1 MLSLVITLFLAGVLT
16 ILLPCILPL
25 IPIVLGVSIVDRD
38 KLRPLAIVLGMTVSF
53 VAFTFVLQVFL
64 NQFVELAD
72 YLRIATY
79 YALLLFGLGFFF
91 EKRTPRFAGAIIGS
105 LFFLSKGWISVAGA
119 AALGCIATEIGGAV
133 AAKIQQLGATIQQET
148 RSKLGSRSFLSPFLM
163 GLTLGLVWVPCAGP
177 ALGFALALVREQPGI
192 TALFLLGVYALGS
205 AIPLLLIGYGGQ
217 AAVHSVRVL
226 SRYSETVKK
235 VSGVLLILSA
245 IGFQLNLF
253 ADLQTWISGNTGYG
267 AFANKL
273 EESFFGGAPKND
285 NGAADGTLPILGKAP
300 TSFVNAGTWHN
311 SEPLRLED
319 LRGKVVLIDFWTYSC
334 INCIRTLPY
343 IQGYWEKYGS
353 TSLTTGKDSPFVLVG
368 VHTPEFVFEKN
379 AANVA
384 AAIDKYNLTYPVVQ
398 DNDFGTWNAF
408 RNRYWPAKY
417 LIDAEGNIR
426 YVHFGEG
433 AYEEADAAIAMLLK
447 EMGAEMPSSLS
458 SLSSIASFPSNN
470 GPLTPETYL
479 HSRSW
484 QSFGNSKGTPTSV
497 QADYALP
504 EAMELHSYY
513 LGGAWQLVDDE
524 RQVLRSNKGSVGIR
538 ALAGEVNLVLGP
550 EAEGDSI
557 QAEVFVD
564 GKKTKTLT
572 IDRHDLYELYKGG
585 YGEHDVIVTFAKKG
599 VAGYAYTFGR

>member
-1 MLSLVITLFLAGVLT
+1 MVSTIITLFLAGVLT

-38 KLRPLAIVLGMTVSF
+38 RLRPLAIVLGMTVSF
-53 VAFTFVLQVFL
+53 VGFTFILQVFL

-79 YALLLFGLGFFF
+79 YVLLLFGLGFLF

-105 LFFLSKGWISVAGA
+105 LFFLSKGWVSVAGA
-119 AALGCIATEIGGAV
+119 AALGCIATEVGGMV
-133 AAKIQQLGATIQQET
+133 AAKIQQLGANIQQET
-148 RSKLGSRSFLSPFLM
+148 RSKLGSHAFLSPFLM

-217 AAVHSVRVL
+217 TAVHSVRVL
-226 SRYSETVKK
+226 SAYSETVKK

-253 ADLQTWISGNTGYG
+253 TDLQAWISNNTGYG

-273 EESFFGGAPKND
+273 EESFFGGPD
-285 NGAADGTLPILGKAP
+285 NANETNLDTLPILAKAP
-300 TSFVNAGTWHN
+300 TSFVNEGTWHN
-311 SEPLRLED
+311 SQPLKLEE

-343 IQGYWEKYGS
+343 IQGYWEKYQN
-353 TSLTTGKDSPFVLVG
+353 SPFVLVG

-384 AAIDKYNLTYPVVQ
+384 AAIEKYDLTYPVVQ

-433 AYEEADAAIAMLLK
+433 AYEETDAAIAKLLK
-447 EMGAEMPSSLS
+447 EIGVEMQAPEPAIEQTSD
-458 SLSSIASFPSNN
+458 FGKPV
-470 GPLTPETYL
+470 TPETYL
-479 HSRSW
+479 NPRSW
-484 QSFGNSKGTPTSV
+484 DRFGNSQGGMVSLTLQYSF
-497 QADYALP
+497 P
-504 EAMELHSYY
+504 EKMETNEYY
-513 LGGAWQLVDDE
+513 LEGAWQLTDDE
-524 RQVLRSNKGSVGIR
+524 RQVLRSDKGSVGIR

-550 EAEGDSI
+550 ETEGASVSAD
-557 QAEVFVD
+557 VFVD

-572 IDRHDLYELYKGG
+572 IDHHDLYELYKGE
-585 YGEHDVIVTFAKKG
+585 YGEHDVVVTFAKKG
-599 VAGYAYTFGR
+599 IAGYAYTFGR